1 MFKTVQPKPME
12 EAIQARAYANKFG
25 TKRIVAVSDNPDPK
39 QAGEETYKTRDVFQK
54 NGGKWDKYDKVWYWN
69 SQFVDE
75 EKLLKQVNDAV
86 RQANIV
92 LGIGSS
98 QTPVIGKTSE
108 IPTYDDAVKAKE
120 YLVMIKGTLESV
132 KSGAGKV
139 TFEILNQYI
148 NGLADKLEDSKL
160 LEDIA
165 AFTAASKQ
173 FTLETGM
180 YSYSLRNDFLI
191 WLQMDKGAREFGSA
205 PYWYGRGYKP
215 KENAHKIY
223 IVSGAG
229 QSLDKTIA
237 AINYRYPNAAGEYM
251 KLINKPI
258 VNPKYPIPRERK
270 YAFWKWAMSNGYG
283 IRSKS
288 SFEEVPIY
296 DNLNV
301 EPIQGK
307 EQIQAPKS
315 PPWYNSGTTEDER
328 AEVIINALEEYAKEN
343 GIKIQQADTLGGA
356 QGTSSGDHI
365 KLLTNSPTVGLL
377 STLVHELTHSLAHNE
392 PKVDDSGKTV
402 GAVGLFYDKTANKGS
417 ELGDMF
423 GGRIYDKRTKELH
436 ADSVA
441 YTVLT
446 AYGFPVEHSV
456 NYLALWKADRSGLEK
471 YQKLIRDI
479 SMHIIKIIEKYA
491 NKQLGSIEPQADV
504 EASDVQPQG
513 SEPLQESINRI
524 KSIISKTNII

>member
-1 MFKTVQPKPME
+1 MFKSVQPQPME
-12 EAIQARAYANKFG
+12 EAIEARTYANKFG
-25 TKRIVAVSDNPDPK
+25 TKRIVAVSDNADPK

-69 SQFVDE
+69 ALGKDE
-75 EKLLKQVNDAV
+75 QELLRQVNDAV

-98 QTPVIGKTSE
+98 QTPVIDKTAD
-108 IPTYDDAVKAKE
+108 IPTYDNAAKVKE

-148 NGLADKLEDSKL
+148 SGLADKLEDSKL

-165 AFTAASKQ
+165 AFTTASKQ

-191 WLQMDKGAREFGSA
+191 WLQMSKGAKEFGSA

-215 KENAHKIY
+215 VENAHKIY

-229 QSLDKTIA
+229 QSLDKTVA

-251 KLINKPI
+251 KKINKPI
-258 VNPKYPIPRERK
+258 ANPKYPIPRDRQ
-270 YAFWKWAMSNGYG
+270 YAFWKWAMSSGYG

-307 EQIQAPKS
+307 EQINAPQT

-328 AEVIINALEEYAKEN
+328 AEVMINSLEEYAKEN
-343 GIKIQQADTLGGA
+343 GIKITQEDNLGGA
-356 QGTSSGDHI
+356 QGSSSGGHI
-365 KLLTNSPTVGLL
+365 KLLTNNPTVGLL
-377 STLVHELTHSLAHNE
+377 STLVHELAHSLAHKE

-402 GAVGLFYDKTANKGS
+402 GAVGLFYDKNARRGNEPGDLFGS
-417 ELGDMF
+417 
-423 GGRIYDKRTKELH
+423 RIYDNKTRELH

-456 NYLALWKADRSGLEK
+456 NYLALWKANREGLEK
-471 YQKLIRDI
+471 YQKLIRDM

-491 NKQLGSIEPQADV
+491 GKQLGSIEP
-504 EASDVQPQG
+504 EPDVQASEVQG
-513 SEPLQESINRI
+513 GEQALQESINRI
-524 KSIISKTNII
+524 RSIINKTNII